1 MGKEQNLGMNPKKSD
16 FGELRLSK
24 RSPTSSELGTGPST
38 TDREMMDLMRVWV
51 VAGINLPDG
60 EPGSPEEAA
69 FRAEHV
75 AKFRELLEK
84 FPVRE

>member
-1 MGKEQNLGMNPKKSD
+1 MDRRKVD
-16 FGELRLSK
+16 FGELTFSK
-24 RSPTSSELGTGPST
+24 RRPTDSELGTGPST
-38 TDREMMDLMRVWV
+38 THQKMLDLMRLWTY
-51 VAGINLPDG
+51 AGINLPDG